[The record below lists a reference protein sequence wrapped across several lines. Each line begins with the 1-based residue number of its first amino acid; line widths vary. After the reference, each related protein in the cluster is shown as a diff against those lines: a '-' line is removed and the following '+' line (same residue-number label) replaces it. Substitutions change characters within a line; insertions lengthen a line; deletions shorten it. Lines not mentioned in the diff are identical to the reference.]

1 MLLNETGFI
10 FDGKHSRTHMGLI
23 YAEKDGHII
32 SPKIQRNAYEI
43 AGVSGTVLLGG
54 EVWQTITFEGTLY
67 PAQERTTQRE
77 AQTMLRDVAAWL
89 TAGRC
94 ELIFD
99 YEPGVYYMAELS
111 AATKWSLKNWFG
123 GELPIKFEAQPWAY
137 NVTADTATSTAAGN
151 ALTVTVNAHT
161 GESAPLRLTISN
173 TGTAPITGVAV
184 RFSGDSV
191 DSIVMAG
198 MNLVSGQALLIDM
211 EPPIGAAIGEVNALP
226 YASQF
231 TPIALKNGANN
242 IYVQLTYGSGTKG
255 TTVTA
260 SARGRW

>member
-89 TAGRC
+89 TAGRR

-123 GELPIKFEAQPWAY
+123 GELPIKFEAQPFAY
-137 NVTADTATSTAAGN
+137 NVGGDVAMSATTGSAVS
-151 ALTVTVNAHT
+151 VTVNART
-161 GESAPLRLTISN
+161 GAPAPLGLSVYN
-173 TGTAPITGVAV
+173 TGDAPITGVAV
-184 RFSGDSV
+184 RFSGDSA
-191 DSIVMAG
+191 DSIVMSG
-198 MNLVSGQALLIDM
+198 MNLAYHQALEIEM
-211 EPPIGAAIGEVNALP
+211 EPPIGARIGGENALQ
-226 YASQF
+226 YASAF
-231 TPIALKNGANN
+231 TPMALKNGANN
-242 IYVQLTYGSGTKG
+242 IYVQLTYGIGTKG
-255 TTVTA
+255 AMVTA